1 MNENTKRKVVIIGVL
16 LIFIGR
22 LYLKLP
28 SACSL
33 NCKSIETELD
43 LITCLDACAVNSN
56 YKIPLGKIFRMLFIV
71 ITGVILLT
79 HFIEQIFIK
88 KTPSYIHIYNK
99 IKSLFNI
106 GNKYLNE
113 YNYIK
118 LEED

>member
-1 MNENTKRKVVIIGVL
+1 MNENTKRKVVIIGIL

-33 NCKSIETELD
+33 NCKSILTELD
-43 LITCLDACAVNSN
+43 LITCLDACAINAHVKVPFS
-56 YKIPLGKIFRMLFIV
+56 KIFKLVFIV
-71 ITGVILLT
+71 ITGVILLS
-79 HFIEQIFIK
+79 HFLEQIFIK
-88 KTPSYIHIYNK
+88 KTPSYIHMYNK
-99 IKSLFNI
+99 VKSLFNI